1 MSTRVI
7 TTICPNIDTN
17 LEHHDI
23 KLVSPS
29 AVTWRQWI
37 STSYSNVSTT
47 WSMPSPN
54 TSIYIDRMILCATP
68 ITITYA
74 GTSTGSLLENGKDA
88 LRAFPIASITTSN
101 QLTLNNAT
109 FTFQT
114 SELVPKMARFW
125 DTDSYDN
132 HGFPSMLDTYQR
144 YQDGDATNAN
154 PLANYGNMV
163 GKVQP
168 RGAYPM
174 VIVNG
179 VSSTAASISATIYEP
194 IWIPCLHRKYDDGL
208 GFTNVRSFDLVSNYS
223 SNLSRIVS
231 HSLGSSATITSVT
244 VNVTGN
250 PIIFMKYNTPPY
262 GYVPRTIS
270 YRSED
275 INRFITP
282 CPTAPLTANSSV
294 TFPSTNIQLN
304 CIPKWVIICCIES
317 ALNST
322 YTTTDTALNISNI
335 SINFNNQS
343 GLCSS
348 MSEFGLWKTSAENGL
363 QDSWAQYHGITQNT
377 VLPGTAVGSSGS
389 YIKLFFGKD
398 IPLGTVGDYPGKVGA
413 YNFSCNV
420 TVTNVNQSASITSP
434 QLYII
439 TSSALKVVLHEGGA
453 CEQVLGIDD
462 VEGSY
467 MPFNQVS
474 EYYGGSFKDFISK
487 VWNGIKSVG
496 RFIKDNKLIS
506 SIASV
511 IPHPIAQTVGQVAR
525 SVGLGDE
532 IYDPS
537 EGGRI
542 ATRRELMR
550 RVRAMK
556 K

>member
-1 MSTRVI
+1 MSSQVI
-7 TTICPNIDTN
+7 TTVCPNIDLN

-29 AVTWRQWI
+29 SVTWRQWI
-37 STSYSNVSTT
+37 STSYSDVSTT
-47 WSMPSPN
+47 WSMPPPN
-54 TSIYIDRMILCATP
+54 TSIYIDRMFLCATP
-68 ITITYA
+68 VTITYG
-74 GTSTGSLLENGKDA
+74 GTSGGSLLENGKDA

-101 QLTLNNAT
+101 QLTLNNLT

-114 SELVPKMARFW
+114 NELVPKMARFW

-132 HGFPSMLDTYQR
+132 HGFPSMLDTCQR
-144 YQDGDATNAN
+144 YQDSTASNNN

-174 VIVNG
+174 IVVNG
-179 VSSTAASISATIYEP
+179 ISSTASSISATIYEP
-194 IWIPCLHRKYDDGL
+194 IWVPCLHRKYDDGL
-208 GFTNVRSFDLVSNYS
+208 GFTNIRSCDLISNYS

-231 HSLGSSATITSVT
+231 HSLDSSATLTSVT
-244 VNVTGN
+244 VHIAGN

-262 GYVPRTIS
+262 GYIPKTIS

-282 CPTAPLTANSSV
+282 CPTAPLTSNSSV

-304 CIPKWVIICCIES
+304 CIPKWVIICCVES
-317 ALNST
+317 VLNST
-322 YTTTDTALNISNI
+322 YTTTDTALNISNL

-343 GLCSS
+343 GLLSS
-348 MSEFGLWKTSAENGL
+348 MSEFNLWKTSAENGL

-377 VLPGTAVGSSGS
+377 LGANVGSSGS
-389 YIKLFFGKD
+389 FIKLVFGKD
-398 IPLGTVGDYPGKVGA
+398 IPLGSAGDYPGKVGA
-413 YNFSCNV
+413 YNFSCIA
-420 TVTNVNQSASITSP
+420 TVTNVNQSASITAP

-439 TSSALKVVLHEGGA
+439 TSSAQKIIIHEGGA

-467 MPFNQVS
+467 MPYNQVS

-487 VWNGIKSVG
+487 VWNGIKSIG

-506 SIASV
+506 SVASV
-511 IPHPIAQTVGQVAR
+511 IPHPIAQTVATAAR
-525 SVGLGDE
+525 SVGLGDDGGYE
-532 IYDPS
+532 PS

-556 K
+556 H